1 VHRPIRPAR
10 LLLGLA
16 LVLGG
21 LAACGN
27 DDDATGTTDD
37 AEVTDGADDGT
48 DDEGAAGDDEVVEV
62 ELADY
67 EFIGLPGTVPVG
79 TTLTVTNSSEVEI
92 HELVAL
98 RIPDAEERPVS
109 ELVTLPPEE
118 AEAALAGGP
127 PAMVLVAAPG
137 GPQIAAVGDG
147 TLTEAGRYAVV
158 CMIPTGADPDEFLAA
173 AAESDGPPDVPGG
186 PPHLVH
192 GMWAELLVE

>member
-1 VHRPIRPAR
+1 MHRSTRSLR
-10 LLLGLA
+10 LLLGLT

-27 DDDATGTTDD
+27 DDDDGATDD
-37 AEVTDGADDGT
+37 PGVTDGT
-48 DDEGAAGDDEVVEV
+48 DEGAAGDDDVVEV
-62 ELADY
+62 EMADY
-67 EFIGLPGTVPVG
+67 EYIDLPGSVPVG
-79 TTLTVTNSSEVEI
+79 TTLTVTNSSEAEI

-98 RIPDAEERPVS
+98 RIPDEEERPVS
-109 ELVTLPPEE
+109 ELVALPPEE
-118 AEAALAGGP
+118 AEALLGAAP
-127 PAMVLVAAPG
+127 PAMVLIAAPG

-186 PPHLVH
+186 PPHLVN

>member
-1 VHRPIRPAR
+1 VHRSIRPLR
-10 LLLGLA
+10 LLLGLT

-21 LAACGN
+21 LAACGD
-27 DDDATGTTDD
+27 DDDATDD
-37 AEVTDGADDGT
+37 PEVTDGAT
-48 DDEGAAGDDEVVEV
+48 DDEGATGDPEVIEV
-62 ELADY
+62 EMADY
-67 EFIGLPGTVPVG
+67 EYIGLPDAVATG
-79 TTLTVTNSSEVEI
+79 TTLTVTNSSEAEI

-98 RIPDAEERPVS
+98 RIPDGEDRPVS

-127 PAMVLVAAPG
+127 PAMVLLAAPG

>member
-1 VHRPIRPAR
+1 VHRPTRSLR
-10 LLLGLA
+10 LLLGLT

-21 LAACGN
+21 LAACGD
-27 DDDATGTTDD
+27 DDDATDD
-37 AEVTDGADDGT
+37 PEVTDGTTDGTT
-48 DDEGAAGDDEVVEV
+48 DDEGATGDPEVVEV
-62 ELADY
+62 EMADY
-67 EFIGLPGTVPVG
+67 EYIGLPDAVATG
-79 TTLTVTNSSEVEI
+79 TTLTVTNSSEAEI

-98 RIPDAEERPVS
+98 RIPDGEDRPVS
-109 ELVTLPPEE
+109 ELVTLPPGE

-173 AAESDGPPDVPGG
+173 VAESDGPPDVPGG